1 MTDDLPDALA
11 EALGGIIAD
20 LRKEW
25 RKELEIVSAE
35 SRATIAELK
44 AANADLLAALRDG
57 ISGEVKRVDVALA
70 NVRNGQDV
78 DQVAVERTIVEHVYA
93 AVEAVSKSI
102 RVPEDGKSVEPEVVQ
117 RMVEEAV
124 AAIRVPE
131 DGKSVTL
138 DDIQPLLAEAR
149 ASLQAEVK
157 ADLGEAVTAI
167 LTDVETNAKKRLN
180 EAIAA
185 IPQVKDGTSI
195 TLEDVQPVLDE
206 AIKSLREANERE
218 MREAAT
224 LWGSVVD
231 EAVAAIPQVKDGT
244 SVTLDDVRPILD
256 EAWKS
261 ASAQVDAAVVAVGEA
276 ITTVERAVAD
286 IPTPK
291 DGVSVTLDDVRP
303 LIDEAVKSLREHTE
317 GVLLVTQ
324 REAKAAVE
332 QAIKAIPEVKD
343 GTSVTLDD
351 VRPLID
357 EVVKGLHEQTE
368 GAILCMKDD
377 ARALV
382 EKAVAAIPEVKD
394 GTSVTMDDV
403 EPLLTDCKAQLA
415 HQAGDSFAKSLRE
428 LTEATERNT
437 AELVTRA
444 VAAIPVPKDGTSVT
458 LDDVRPIIEEAV
470 KMLPPAPAGQDVD
483 MDEVN
488 ALVTRTLEE
497 WPKPKDGES
506 VTIEQV
512 QPLIAKE
519 VETAVKAIPVPKD
532 GAGLADAVIDRDDNL
547 ILTMT
552 DGRTKNMGRVVGKDA
567 EQDAMLRTL
576 REELNEAIKAI
587 PVPKDGE
594 DGLGFDDMSVDH
606 DGERT
611 IILRWARGDVT
622 KEARIVMPVVLDRG
636 VYSEGKSYERGDGVT
651 WGGSFWIAQDDT
663 AEKPGEGKT
672 AWRLGVRRGRDGK
685 ETVKLAPIVSKPF
698 QLPTKDE

>member
-1 MTDDLPDALA
+1 MTDELPDALA
-11 EALGGIIAD
+11 EALGSIIAD

-25 RKELEIVSAE
+25 RKELEVVTAE

-44 AANADLLAALRDG
+44 AANADLLAALRDNV
-57 ISGEVKRVDVALA
+57 STEVKRVDAALA

-93 AVEAVSKSI
+93 AVEAATKSI

-117 RMVEEAV
+117 RMVDEAV

-138 DDIQPLLAEAR
+138 ADVQPLLDEAR
-149 ASLQAEVK
+149 AALQEQTK
-157 ADLGEAVTAI
+157 ADLGEAVVAI
-167 LTDVETNAKKRLN
+167 LVDVETNAKRVL
-180 EAIAA
+180 ETAVAGIRV
-185 IPQVKDGTSI
+185 PEDGKSV
-195 TLEDVQPVLDE
+195 TLAEVQPVIDE
-206 AIKSLREANERE
+206 ALKSLREANERE

-231 EAVAAIPQVKDGT
+231 EAIAAIPQVKDGT

-256 EAWKS
+256 EAWGEVN
-261 ASAQVDAAVVAVGEA
+261 AQFDAA
-276 ITTVERAVAD
+276 I
-286 IPTPK
+286 
-291 DGVSVTLDDVRP
+291 
-303 LIDEAVKSLREHTE
+303 
-317 GVLLVTQ
+317 
-324 REAKAAVE
+324 KAAGDAVNRVE
-332 QAIKAIPEVKD
+332 TAIAAIPEVKD

-357 EVVKGLHEQTE
+357 EIAKGLREQTE
-368 GAILCMKDD
+368 ETLVSVGDE
-377 ARALV
+377 ARAIV
-382 EKAVAAIPEVKD
+382 EKSFIA
-394 GTSVTMDDV
+394 
-403 EPLLTDCKAQLA
+403 LA
-415 HQAGDSFAKSLRE
+415 E
-428 LTEATERNT
+428 TTERSV
-437 AELVTRA
+437 ADHVTRA
-444 VAAIPVPKDGTSVT
+444 VGALPKPKDGTSVT
-458 LDDVRPIIEEAV
+458 LDDVRPLIDEAV
-470 KMLPPAPAGQDVD
+470 KALPPAPAGQDVD
-483 MDEVN
+483 MDEVK
-488 ALVTRTLEE
+488 ALVTRTLDN

-506 VTIEQV
+506 VTVEQV

-532 GAGLADAVIDRDDNL
+532 GAGLADAVIDRDHNL

-567 EQDAMLRTL
+567 EQDAMLAVL
-576 REELNEAIKAI
+576 REDFAKAI
-587 PVPKDGE
+587 AEIPKPKDGE

-611 IILRWARGDVT
+611 IILRWSRGEVT

-663 AEKPGEGKT
+663 NEKPGEGKT
-672 AWRLGVRRGRDGK
+672 AWRLSIKKPRDGK
-685 ETVKLAPIVSKPF
+685 DVVRLPAEPTPYRFAPK
-698 QLPTKDE
+698 KGE